1 LARQAAAEAG
11 ASLRVFCGLIKEL
24 FRALRGFSPDS
35 LIMGRSRVSNFQQ
48 SPAEMNGSDFPG
60 IIDGL
65 LRRPLQHLHA
75 DQLRELKQK
84 EKFSGLN
91 EVDRIY
97 ILDIWNKFRSLP
109 VDSQKPDQ
117 SAGGDIPADPKSN
130 ALAVELKRLN
140 VTVEKLRAALKQV
153 ADHRDQLKAQVENLT
168 KLALPAADGG
178 EDRRFET
185 TKKAFAKFYHPNTWA
200 GHSRL
205 DVSVRAEVFK
215 EFWAELE
222 RIEADG

>member
-1 LARQAAAEAG
+1 MINL
-11 ASLRVFCGLIKEL
+11 
-24 FRALRGFSPDS
+24 
-35 LIMGRSRVSNFQQ
+35 QQ
-48 SPAEMNGSDFPG
+48 SPAEMNGPDFPG

-65 LRRPLQHLHA
+65 LRRPLLHLHA

-84 EKFSGLN
+84 EKFSGLS

-109 VDSQKPDQ
+109 VDSQKPALDQ
-117 SAGGDIPADPKSN
+117 SRGEDVPTDPHSIG
-130 ALAVELKRLN
+130 LATELKRLN

-168 KLALPAADGG
+168 KLASAPERDG
-178 EDRRFET
+178 EDRRFERA
-185 TKKAFAKFYHPNTWA
+185 KQAFAKFYHPNTWA

-215 EFWAELE
+215 EFWPELE
-222 RIEADG
+222 RIEVVG